1 MSKKGIDVSA
11 YQGNI
16 NWKAVKE
23 DGIEFAIL
31 KIIRKDLAPDKMFE
45 AYLSGCNTN
54 GIKVLGVYNY
64 SYALTE
70 QKAVEDAQAV
80 IRTLNGRRLKVWID
94 VEDKIQQGLG
104 RKLIEIINAYGDVIT
119 SNGLEFGIYTGLSF
133 YNTYI
138 KPYIAYLRY
147 TNFWIARYGLNN
159 GGMSTK
165 YQPNVNGMEG
175 WQYTSKGKVNGIN
188 GNVDMD
194 VWYSDIAGTKA
205 NIPSVSLNGYK
216 EPTRLLYKRTPM
228 MNGLDVKWV
237 QYELIRHGCLDE
249 KDTKGKS
256 NIDGWYGK
264 DTEAAVKKFQTVVK
278 IAVDGKVGVVT
289 RTYLKK

>member
-16 NWKAVKE
+16 DWKAVKE

-31 KIIRKDLAPDKMFE
+31 KVIRKDLTPDKMFE
-45 AYLSGCNTN
+45 AYFSGCNAN

-80 IRTLNGRRLKVWID
+80 VRILNGRKVKVWID
-94 VEDKIQQGLG
+94 VEDKVQQGIG

-119 SNGLEFGIYTGLSF
+119 SIGLEFGIYTGLSF

-165 YQPNVNGMEG
+165 YQPNVSGMEG
-175 WQYTSKGKVNGIN
+175 WQYTSKGKVSGIK

-216 EPTRLLYKRTPM
+216 EPTRLLYRRTPM
-228 MNGLDVKWV
+228 MNGEDVKWV

-249 KDTKGKS
+249 KDAKGKS

-264 DTEAAVKKFQTVVK
+264 DTEEAVKKFQTVAK
-278 IAVDGKVGVVT
+278 IAVDGKVGAVT